1 MLLSLSGSVTN
12 LRPLSTGFAATGLIE
27 LIDLAMCGRIGPMT
41 AWKSDELDRIADAEE
56 LQVAGRRSDG
66 TLRAPVTIWVVRQG
80 DDLFV
85 RSFRGKAGRWYR
97 GTQASHEGHIRSGGV
112 DKDVRFVAESDES
125 INARIDAAYRT
136 KYHDFEASIVDPILA
151 APARA
156 TTMRLVPR

>member
-1 MLLSLSGSVTN
+1 
-12 LRPLSTGFAATGLIE
+12 
-27 LIDLAMCGRIGPMT
+27 MT
-41 AWKSDELDRIADAEE
+41 AWKSDELDRIAEAEE

-66 TLRAPVTIWVVRQG
+66 TLRDPVTIWVVRQG

-112 DKDVRFVAESDES
+112 DKDVRFVAENDEAV
-125 INARIDAAYRT
+125 NAGIDAAYRT
-136 KYHDFEASIVDPILA
+136 KYRRHDASSVEPMVA